1 MIKPQDFGTPQQ
13 NESIQPGK
21 LATDVDFIKTESPAV
36 TRYRELMQKNWANQ
50 KSMSFKEFHD
60 AKDKALREA
69 FGYLTSKESPIL
81 TAPETTNP
89 KTLSVE
95 QITKAQKLNE
105 TMKQAFDAAGIRFDE
120 KAGLEFVLG
129 QLADHAL
136 TK

>member
-1 MIKPQDFGTPQQ
+1 MINPQNFGTPKQ
-13 NESIQPGK
+13 
-21 LATDVDFIKTESPAV
+21 TDADFIKTESPAV
-36 TRYRELMQKNWANQ
+36 TRYRELMRENWANQ

-69 FGYLTSKESPIL
+69 FGDQKSKESPNS
-81 TAPETTNP
+81 TTPENS

-95 QITKAQKLNE
+95 QVTKAQKLNE

-129 QLADHAL
+129 QLADHTL